1 MNVLEEMYV
10 WVLILIIRPVLQ
22 NRFGSAFCGQ
32 NKNYGFLTILHG
44 TIIIKISN
52 NKIK

>member
-22 NRFGSAFCGQ
+22 NRFRFCLLRSKQKLRLFNHFTRNNYNQ
-32 NKNYGFLTILHG
+32 NIE
-44 TIIIKISN
+44 
-52 NKIK
+52 